1 MSDYKCNILCTR
13 PLDESLI
20 HQANSRKIRIDIV
33 PFIKT
38 AAITSKELTE
48 QVQFLQSKNIT
59 VVFTSMN
66 AVKAVAELLT
76 TKPDWQ
82 IFSMGGITK
91 ELVIQYFGRSA
102 LKNSAKN
109 ATLLAEKIINEGDCK
124 EITFFCGDQR
134 LDDLPETLFKAGIL
148 VNEEIVYTTIETPV
162 MVERT
167 YQGIIFFSP
176 SAVHSFFSLN
186 TLPIDTVI
194 FSIGKTTSAVSH
206 SYCSNK
212 IITSEWPGKEQL
224 VHRALDFFTT

>member
-1 MSDYKCNILCTR
+1 MEVRKLLKIFVMSDYKCNILCTR

-82 IFSMGGITK
+82 IFSWEVLQKNWSYNI
-91 ELVIQYFGRSA
+91 LA
-102 LKNSAKN
+102 DPLLKILQKMRHC
-109 ATLLAEKIINEGDCK
+109 LLKK
-124 EITFFCGDQR
+124 
-134 LDDLPETLFKAGIL
+134 
-148 VNEEIVYTTIETPV
+148 
-162 MVERT
+162 
-167 YQGIIFFSP
+167 
-176 SAVHSFFSLN
+176 
-186 TLPIDTVI
+186 
-194 FSIGKTTSAVSH
+194 
-206 SYCSNK
+206 
-212 IITSEWPGKEQL
+212 
-224 VHRALDFFTT
+224 